1 MTRPEPDDLL
11 VRLRATR
18 VSAAAPTPDCLDDD
32 MLAALASGGLDA
44 VSRATVLRHVA
55 GCARCRESIA
65 SVSRALADPAV
76 AREIAAV
83 EGAPRRRLLRFALPA
98 AAAAA
103 IVLALA
109 RPWATEG
116 GPGHRGPPS
125 ASPTPVP
132 VAPVGV
138 VAEAANLRWAGTSGA
153 DRYRVTLFDAAGRVL
168 YEVQVADTAVAIPDS
183 VTIVPARSY
192 LWKVEARTGWDRW
205 ASSQLVQFSIGGR
218 GPP

>member
-65 SVSRALADPAV
+65 SAS
-76 AREIAAV
+76 
-83 EGAPRRRLLRFALPA
+83 APRRRLLRFALPA

-138 VAEAANLRWAGTSGA
+138 VAEAANLRWAGMSGA

-205 ASSQLVQFSIGGR
+205 ASSPLVAFSIAGR

>member
-1 MTRPEPDDLL
+1 
-11 VRLRATR
+11 
-18 VSAAAPTPDCLDDD
+18 

-76 AREIAAV
+76 AREIDAV

-98 AAAAA
+98 AAAAV

-109 RPWATEG
+109 RPWATDG
-116 GPGHRGPPS
+116 GPDHRGPPS

-138 VAEAANLRWAGTSGA
+138 VAEAANLRWAGMSGA

-205 ASSQLVQFSIGGR
+205 ASSPLVAFSIAGR